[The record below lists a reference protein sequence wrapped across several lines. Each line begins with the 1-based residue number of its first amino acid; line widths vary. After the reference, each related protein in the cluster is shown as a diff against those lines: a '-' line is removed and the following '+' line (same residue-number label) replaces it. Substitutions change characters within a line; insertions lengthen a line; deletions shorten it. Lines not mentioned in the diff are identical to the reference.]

1 MDWRRWRRERR
12 VRRVERVRRAA
23 PVRKVVRWL
32 RVGVGVCWI
41 GENGVDIVG
50 RDGGEGLGH

>member
-1 MDWRRWRRERR
+1 M
-12 VRRVERVRRAA
+12 RRVERVRRAA